1 MQARKASERDF
12 NDWGLLADIAGELMQ
27 VFFAGKLY
35 LATSSKNP
43 NPDDRPCGADRHLIE
58 ARTPGILGNSVSNF
72 QESRLVFGTRG
83 GKTLSLLTIFPSV
96 RAF

>member
-1 MQARKASERDF
+1 MLTQFPRPFQMMSRVK
-12 NDWGLLADIAGELMQ
+12 GKVGE
-27 VFFAGKLY
+27 
-35 LATSSKNP
+35 NP

-58 ARTPGILGNSVSNF
+58 ARPPGILGNSVSNF

>member
-1 MQARKASERDF
+1 MRAQPIKF
-12 NDWGLLADIAGELMQ
+12 ICQL
-27 VFFAGKLY
+27 FFD
-35 LATSSKNP
+35 SIVIVP

-58 ARTPGILGNSVSNF
+58 ARPPGILGNSVSNF

>member
-1 MQARKASERDF
+1 MRAQPLKFICQS
-12 NDWGLLADIAGELMQ
+12 
-27 VFFAGKLY
+27 FF
-35 LATSSKNP
+35 SFIVDRPP

-58 ARTPGILGNSVSNF
+58 ARPPGILGNSVSNF